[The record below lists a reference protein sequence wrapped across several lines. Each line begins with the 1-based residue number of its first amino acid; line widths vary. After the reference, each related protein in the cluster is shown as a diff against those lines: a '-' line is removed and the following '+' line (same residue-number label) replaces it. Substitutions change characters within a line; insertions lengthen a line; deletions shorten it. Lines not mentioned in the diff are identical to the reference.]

1 MCPVAFVFAKGH
13 YAPIAG
19 QEEQVWNEMV
29 IQFFNMSFQWPF
41 RKKARTPP
49 PCTREWGRCPNQ
61 TCLWYTST
69 LCDPL
74 ISWGKSN
81 KQELGIGSRNH
92 FLVQAR
98 PVGVRDLSRQWP
110 SRWIGFFEIFSR
122 NRNESHSLKVTVLE
136 EA

>member
-49 PCTREWGRCPNQ
+49 PLHQGVGEMSKPNMFVV
-61 TCLWYTST
+61 YKH
-69 LCDPL
+69 PL
-74 ISWGKSN
+74 
-81 KQELGIGSRNH
+81 
-92 FLVQAR
+92 
-98 PVGVRDLSRQWP
+98 
-110 SRWIGFFEIFSR
+110 
-122 NRNESHSLKVTVLE
+122 
-136 EA
+136 